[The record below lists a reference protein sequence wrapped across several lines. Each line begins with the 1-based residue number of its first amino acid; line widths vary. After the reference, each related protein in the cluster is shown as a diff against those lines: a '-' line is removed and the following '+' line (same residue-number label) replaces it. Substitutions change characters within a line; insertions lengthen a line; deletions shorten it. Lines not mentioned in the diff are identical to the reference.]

1 MKEIKYVTPEEAVSV
16 IKSGDRVHLSSVA
29 VTPHVLIKPM
39 VERGRRKEIHDIKI
53 QHLHIEGSVEFGDPE
68 FEGTFKSEQ
77 FFVGPNLRK
86 QTNLGYADYIPVFL
100 SETQRLIRLGVL
112 KVNVVLCLCSPP
124 DKHGFVSLGTSVD
137 ATLAAIE
144 TADTVIAA
152 VNPNV
157 PRTFGDTMININ
169 DIDIFT
175 RDDSELQP
183 REYSPLTDTE
193 KAIGKNV
200 AALVEDG
207 ACLQMGIGG
216 IPNAVMTQ
224 LYDHKNLGLHSEMFA
239 DGVLPLIDNGVING
253 KNKNIDK
260 GRVVASFLLGS
271 KHLYEYINDNPMILM
286 KEIGYT
292 NDVNIISSL
301 DKMTAINSAISV
313 DLTGQVCADSIGT
326 RQFSGVGGQID
337 FVRGS
342 SMSKGGKSIIAMA
355 STTKKGISKIASVLS
370 PGSGV
375 CTTRSNMHYLV
386 TEYGAVDLFGKTL
399 QDRAKAIIS
408 IAHPSHREEL
418 DRAAFKRFGP
428 HFHYIR
434 GK

>member
-39 VERGRRKEIHDIKI
+39 VERGRRGEIYDIKI
-53 QHLHIEGSVEFGDPE
+53 QHLHIEGSVEFADNE

-86 QTNLGYADYIPVFL
+86 QTNNGYADYIPVFL

-183 REYSPLTDTE
+183 RVYSPLSDTE

-224 LYDHKNLGLHSEMFA
+224 LYDHKNLGLHTEMFA

-271 KHLYEYINDNPMILM
+271 KHLYEYIDNNPMILM

-292 NDVNIISSL
+292 NDVNIISKL

-326 RQFSGVGGQID
+326 RQYSGVGGQID

-355 STTKKGISKIASVLS
+355 STTKKGVSKIAPVLS
-370 PGSGV
+370 LGSGV
-375 CTTRSNMHYLV
+375 CTTRSNMHWLV

-418 DRAAFKRFGP
+418 DRAAFNRFGP

-434 GK
+434 K

>member
-29 VTPHVLIKPM
+29 VTPHILIKPM
-39 VERGRRKEIHDIKI
+39 VERGRRGEICDIKI
-53 QHLHIEGSVEFGDPE
+53 QHLHIEGPVEFADNE

-86 QTNLGYADYIPVFL
+86 QTNNGYADYIPIFL

-183 REYSPLTDTE
+183 RVYSPLSDTE

-224 LYDHKNLGLHSEMFA
+224 LYDHKNLGLHTEMFA

-271 KHLYEYINDNPMILM
+271 KHLYEYIDNNPMILM

-292 NDVNIISSL
+292 NDVNIISKL
-301 DKMTAINSAISV
+301 DKMTAINSAISI

-326 RQFSGVGGQID
+326 RQYSGVGGQID

-355 STTKKGISKIASVLS
+355 STTKKGVSKIAPILS
-370 PGSGV
+370 LGSGV
-375 CTTRSNMHYLV
+375 CTTRSNMHWLV

-418 DRAAFKRFGP
+418 DRAAFNRFGP

-434 GK
+434 K

>member
-39 VERGRRKEIHDIKI
+39 VERGRRGEIHDIKI
-53 QHLHIEGSVEFGDPE
+53 QHLHIEGPVEFGDTE
-68 FEGTFKSEQ
+68 FEGIFKSEQ

-86 QTNLGYADYIPVFL
+86 QTNAGYADYIPVFL

-157 PRTFGDTMININ
+157 PRTFGDTIININ

-193 KAIGKNV
+193 IAIGKNV

-337 FVRGS
+337 FVRGA
-342 SMSKGGKSIIAMA
+342 SMSKGGKAIIAMA
-355 STTKKGISKIASVLS
+355 STTKKGISKITSVLS
-370 PGSGV
+370 LGSGV

-418 DRAAFKRFGP
+418 DRAAFERFGP
-428 HFHYIR
+428 HFHYISS
-434 GK
+434 K